1 MAAALVALF
10 LGGIFVTICV
20 IISVIGIGAYIAP
33 YAGGALASV
42 MVCETVPGAKGL
54 VPGHTFLNYLVVLLI
69 VETIMVPLMH
79 VPSVSRSVNV
89 LSTSFFLCVVAFPIM
104 DHLHPDSIGFC
115 ILMSVLYAAGAAVVL
130 WNSINEWDNDDC
142 DGNLILRL
150 IACAIYGLAGI
161 VLSFPLIGGIWMKFY
176 EGGTIYS
183 FVAFCVMIGVA
194 VTFGLIGW
202 MQDEF

>member
-1 MAAALVALF
+1 MAAAIVALF

-20 IISVIGIGAYIAP
+20 VISVIGIGAYVAP

-54 VPGHTFLNYLVVLLI
+54 VPGHTFLNYLVILAI
-69 VETIMVPLMH
+69 VETIIILLMH
-79 VPSVSRSVNV
+79 VPSVSRAVNV
-89 LSTSFFLCVVAFPIM
+89 LATSFFLCVVGFPIM

-115 ILMSVLYAAGAAVVL
+115 IVMSVIYAVGATVVL

-142 DGNLILRL
+142 DGNLVLRL
-150 IACAIYGLAGI
+150 IVCAIYGFAGI
-161 VLSFPLIGGIWMKFY
+161 VLSFPLIEGIWMKYY

-183 FVAFCVMIGVA
+183 FVAFCVMIGIA
-194 VTFGLIGW
+194 ITFGIVGW
-202 MQDEF
+202 KQDEF